1 MVKFAH
7 LISKEG
13 ENNNCYIRYV
23 LWKDF
28 KNCIKLIT
36 SPFLVLQNCFTRRA
50 LKEQFVTQRTLQ
62 GHSKGTQR
70 AFGHS
75 GTRMALRHSP
85 LKALG
90 TWALQCLRHSG
101 TRRALGHLDTRVLK
115 GLGHLRA
122 CSSLPTL
129 INVFGM
135 GNILDDV
142 ESPMYVFSL
151 PNWSNLHADFIND
164 INVGNILATLT

>member
-1 MVKFAH
+1 MALRHSATQGSWH
-7 LISKEG
+7 LG
-13 ENNNCYIRYV
+13 TAV
-23 LWKDF
+23 LE
-28 KNCIKLIT
+28 
-36 SPFLVLQNCFTRRA
+36 A
-50 LKEQFVTQRTLQ
+50 L
-62 GHSKGTQR
+62 GHSKGT
-70 AFGHS
+70 
-75 GTRMALRHSP
+75 
-85 LKALG
+85 
-90 TWALQCLRHSG
+90 W
-101 TRRALGHLDTRVLK
+101 VLK